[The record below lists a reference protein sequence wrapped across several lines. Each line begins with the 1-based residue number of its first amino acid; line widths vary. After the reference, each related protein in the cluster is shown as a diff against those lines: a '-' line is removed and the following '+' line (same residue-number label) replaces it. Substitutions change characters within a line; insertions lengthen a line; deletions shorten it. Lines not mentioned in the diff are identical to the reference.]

1 MAVESIPTTYK
12 NSISKWSRVKIKKI
26 KNPFKPWKTKK
37 VRTQKFDA
45 GKAAATWHY
54 LIDKINA
61 LIVYTTN
68 FKTEQQIR
76 NIILEYN
83 YVTLPTAA
91 QLIINDIA
99 EHNNQQIAYNSSA
112 HNPSYQSDRRL
123 KTDIKFIGTSP
134 SGINIYRF
142 KFTDSNKYSGYGN
155 DLYQGVL
162 SDEVPESVV
171 TKDENGYDMVDY
183 NKIDV
188 DFVKV
193 NKL

>member
-54 LIDKINA
+54 LIDKINE

-83 YVTLPTAA
+83 YITLPEADDTT
-91 QLIINDIA
+91 
-99 EHNNQQIAYNSSA
+99 
-112 HNPSYQSDRRL
+112 PTSDRRL